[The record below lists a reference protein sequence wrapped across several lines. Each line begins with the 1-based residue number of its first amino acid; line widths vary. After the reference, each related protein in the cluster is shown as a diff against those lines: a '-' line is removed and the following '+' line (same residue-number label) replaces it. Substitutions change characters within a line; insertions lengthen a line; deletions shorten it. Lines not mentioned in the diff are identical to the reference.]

1 MNYRKTYYNFN
12 VADMNYANNIM
23 QNFIQSNHYAFMGQ
37 IPVILDGMNVQVNG
51 FKHQTAVCAIFVEY
65 AILNNKIHLF
75 VYGNSPQKPLPIDD
89 NSMVG
94 GLTKAAVEREI
105 RPLIEQFTNINQIQ
119 YNQHFNNQPTQ
130 YNQQPQNNQSQ
141 YNTQISNAQYKQ
153 NTTLS
158 NNTNTIALIAL
169 LGAIGSLLVS
179 FAGGG
184 IGILTSI
191 TFGIM
196 AVMGIKDKNTRTKS
210 IIALVLLVIAL
221 LISIVFLI
229 TKK

>member
-12 VADMNYANNIM
+12 IADMNYANNIM
-23 QNFIQSNHYAFMGQ
+23 QNFIKSNHYVFMGQ
-37 IPVILDGMNVQVNG
+37 IPVVLDGMNVQVNG

-94 GLTKAAVEREI
+94 GLTKASVEREI
-105 RPLIEQFTNINQIQ
+105 IPLIEQFTNINQIQ
-119 YNQHFNNQPTQ
+119 YNQHFNNQPT
-130 YNQQPQNNQSQ
+130 NQSPQNNQSQ

-158 NNTNTIALIAL
+158 NNTNTVALIAL

-179 FAGGG
+179 FVGGG

-191 TFGIM
+191 MFGSM
-196 AVMGIKDKNTRTKS
+196 AVMGIKNKNTRTMS

-221 LISIVFLI
+221 IISIVFLI

>member
-1 MNYRKTYYNFN
+1 MNYRKTYYTFN

-37 IPVILDGMNVQVNG
+37 IPVVLDGMNVQVNG

-94 GLTKAAVEREI
+94 GLTKASVEREI
-105 RPLIEQFTNINQIQ
+105 IPLIEQFTNINQIQ
-119 YNQHFNNQPTQ
+119 YNQHFNNQLT
-130 YNQQPQNNQSQ
+130 NQQPQNNQSQ

-158 NNTNTIALIAL
+158 NNTNTVALIAL

-191 TFGIM
+191 MFGSM
-196 AVMGIKDKNTRTKS
+196 AVMGIKNKNTRTMS

-221 LISIVFLI
+221 IISIVFLI